1 MGFKT
6 NKLLITYL
14 FLIFFVGC
22 ALMDV
27 GNPVQKTIDAKK
39 LIQKDMLM
47 YKSRLNI
54 KILGASI
61 PYTGIAINYFDN
73 GGKKSEGRYVSGKKD
88 GNWTLWYEV
97 PAQWVAAGSEIRIES
112 EGRYKEGKRNGTW
125 TYYSTNGEIRES
137 GNYKDQMRVGAWSY
151 YDENGYLDIVMNY

>member
-6 NKLLITYL
+6 NKILITYL

-22 ALMDV
+22 ALMNV
-27 GNPVQKTIDAKK
+27 GNPVQKTIDSKK

-47 YKSRLNI
+47 HKPRLNI

-73 GGKKSEGRYVSGKKD
+73 GEKKSEGRYVSGKKD
-88 GNWTLWYEV
+88 GNWTLWYEG
-97 PAQWVAAGSEIRIES
+97 PAQWIAAGIES
-112 EGRYKEGKRNGTW
+112 KGRYKEGKRNGTW
-125 TYYSTNGEIRES
+125 TYYYTNGGIRES
-137 GNYKDQMRVGAWSY
+137 GNFKDQMRVGAWSY